1 VSPEPTV
8 FVVDDDP
15 GALTSMCW
23 LIESAKFRV
32 EGYQSPASFL
42 AAFDP
47 SRPGCLVLDIRM
59 PQINGLE
66 VQDRLNA
73 LSSRLPVI
81 VLTGHGDVASCARA
95 FKAGAFDF
103 LEKPAD
109 GQRLVERIREA
120 LAKDSA
126 QRSGGSIN
134 PEIARRLERL
144 TARER
149 EALDLLVRG
158 FSVKRLASELTI
170 DHRTAAK
177 HRARVHEK
185 MGVNNDAEL
194 VRMMLGERSARPS
207 S

>member
-1 VSPEPTV
+1 VNHEPTV

-15 GALTSMCW
+15 GALNSMCW
-23 LIESAKFRV
+23 LIESAKFPV
-32 EGYQSPASFL
+32 EGYESPEKFL

-47 SRPGCLVLDIRM
+47 ARPGCLVLDIRM
-59 PQINGLE
+59 PQLSGLDL
-66 VQDRLNA
+66 QDRLNA
-73 LSSRLPVI
+73 LSSQLPVI
-81 VLTGHGDVASCARA
+81 VLTGHGDIASCARA

-109 GQRLVERIREA
+109 GPRLVERIREA
-120 LAKDSA
+120 LAKDA
-126 QRSGGSIN
+126 ERRNRTAN
-134 PEIARRLERL
+134 PEIAKRIERL

-149 EALDLLVRG
+149 ETLELLVRG
-158 FSVKRLASELTI
+158 FSVKQLAAELAI

-194 VRMMLGERSARPS
+194 VRIMLANPTVGT
-207 S
+207 